1 MEEALE
7 VLETE
12 DSYDGY
18 FYRIK
23 DAVVIVILGS
33 LCELQNVKKIHTWA
47 TSVQVR
53 TFLSEHFNI
62 TRIPCYW
69 WLLSLLAMIK
79 SESLNE
85 CMKQWVAS
93 EAPSLLSKIE
103 VQEDEQRKK
112 KRKRKIP
119 LSFDNKWC

>member
-7 VLETE
+7 VLEKE

-33 LCELQNVKKIHTWA
+33 LCELRSVKKIHRWA
-47 TSVQVR
+47 TSAHVR

-62 TRIPCYW
+62 TGIPCYW
-69 WLLSLLAMIK
+69 RLLSLLAMIK

-85 CMKQWVAS
+85 CMKRRIAS
-93 EAPSLLSKIE
+93 EL
-103 VQEDEQRKK
+103 DE
-112 KRKRKIP
+112 
-119 LSFDNKWC
+119 SV